1 MARNNRTAG
10 NQAERDIVKEL
21 KELGYTDVVTSR
33 AESRNMDAKKVDIF
47 GESLP
52 VHIQVKNTQ
61 MNLKVADYYEEN
73 KDIFPKDKP
82 VVIFHKKT
90 KKQKTR
96 FYEQGTFVYMPKDVF
111 YNMLKLIKEVNDV
124 E

>member
-1 MARNNRTAG
+1 MKRRNNRTAG
-10 NQAERDIVKEL
+10 NQAERDIVVEL
-21 KELGYTDVVTSR
+21 RVLGFTDVVTSR

-52 VHIQVKNTQ
+52 IHIQVKNTQ

-96 FYEQGTFVYMPKDVF
+96 FFEQGSFVYMEKETF
-111 YNMLKLIKEVNDV
+111 YSLIKMINK
-124 E
+124 